1 MTMFQFENLN
11 EKLFNRVVCFA
22 YSYPSG
28 LGGPG
33 TLLMYTEDGEEYL
46 ADQRG
51 LVEYDWFKLDEIVPF
66 RDESRFKEY
75 YWGID
80 VHLYI
85 RNDLYDKVISAME
98 SIEKHYHMM
107 PTVNKVI
114 WPLLEVPE
122 EKVIRI
128 VYAGTEKI
136 IEREKKEREEK
147 EKAYEKI
154 RLTENDMKWN
164 DLYILFESA
173 KDRCKPEGCWTTD
186 MNGIQYCEKRNE
198 ICFMEG
204 ENIHKPEHAE
214 NEEWK
219 LLWPIC
225 DE

>member
-1 MTMFQFENLN
+1 M
-11 EKLFNRVVCFA
+11 
-22 YSYPSG
+22 
-28 LGGPG
+28 
-33 TLLMYTEDGEEYL
+33 
-46 ADQRG
+46 
-51 LVEYDWFKLDEIVPF
+51 
-66 RDESRFKEY
+66 
-75 YWGID
+75 
-80 VHLYI
+80 HLYI

-136 IEREKKEREEK
+136 IEREKKGREEK

-173 KDRCKPEGCWTTD
+173 KDRCKPEGCYTTL
-186 MNGIQYCEKRNE
+186 YRRNE
-198 ICFMEG
+198 NGSITGSIWSILYQRDGQFSFD
-204 ENIHKPEHAE
+204 
-214 NEEWK
+214 EECLFSK
-219 LLWPIC
+219 
-225 DE
+225 

>member
-75 YWGID
+75 YWGIG

-128 VYAGTEKI
+128 VYVNRKDVTLLYIGVMKMEVSQDLFGVYYTSRTDSSLLMKNVC
-136 IEREKKEREEK
+136 
-147 EKAYEKI
+147 
-154 RLTENDMKWN
+154 LVNDSEND
-164 DLYILFESA
+164 L
-173 KDRCKPEGCWTTD
+173 WTTD